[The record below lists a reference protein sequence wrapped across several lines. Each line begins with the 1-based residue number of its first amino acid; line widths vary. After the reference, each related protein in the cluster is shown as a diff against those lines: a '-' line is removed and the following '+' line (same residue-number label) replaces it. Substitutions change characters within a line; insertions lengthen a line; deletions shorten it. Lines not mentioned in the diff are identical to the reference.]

1 MSRSRLGPILIALVL
16 FVGTILGI
24 GSVSEW
30 TLKTFFYKPGVI
42 QAMAASQN
50 ESVFQGTLLQKAV
63 LNSPDILPLYGSSEL
78 SARSEFHPSELFYEE
93 PTGWLPFLIGRGGS
107 QDLVHTLSLAAQG
120 DNLKGKK
127 LTIILSAQW
136 FTPTGIDQGYLAQ
149 NFSPL
154 QTYKILYSSSLKPEY
169 KREIATR
176 LQQFPGLLD
185 DYPILQ
191 RNLTY
196 TQEVESK
203 QMPKKL
209 AYWMLGRM
217 ELSAL
222 ELKDAVK
229 TVRFIRQLSPAAVQ
243 KSAELDAQRT
253 SQNTIQNTSPASA
266 TNSLS
271 KAKSPEEWN
280 TLRKAAENKGKSLTS
295 NNQLGIL
302 DSYYLQYVK
311 PNLANSAGTERGAK
325 LYPSPEY
332 QDLDLLMKILKEYQV
347 EALFVIVPVNG
358 LWYDYLSFPTQERNA
373 YYQRAEK
380 MIQAYG
386 FQVANFGNH
395 EYEKYF
401 LQDVMHIGWKGW
413 VYVDEAMD
421 RFYHQGR

>member
-1 MSRSRLGPILIALVL
+1 MIRSRLGPILIALVL
-16 FVGTILGI
+16 FVGTLFGM

-30 TLKTFFYKPGVI
+30 TLKTFFFKPGVI
-42 QAMAASQN
+42 QAMASSQN
-50 ESVFQGTLLQKAV
+50 ESVFQGTILQKAV

-78 SARSEFHPSELFYEE
+78 SARSEFHPSEVFNEK
-93 PTGWLPFLIGRGGS
+93 PTGWIPFLIGRGGS
-107 QDLVHTLSLAAQG
+107 QDLVHTLSLASQG

-127 LTIILSAQW
+127 IAIILSAQW
-136 FTPTGIDQGYLAQ
+136 FTPTGIDQAYLAQ

-169 KREIATR
+169 KKEIATR

-191 RNLTY
+191 RNLIY
-196 TQEVESK
+196 TQESDSQLTSK
-203 QMPKKL
+203 KI
-209 AYWMLGRM
+209 AYWMLGHV

-229 TVRFIRQLSPAAVQ
+229 TVRFIRELSPAAVQ
-243 KSAELDAQRT
+243 KSAEAG
-253 SQNTIQNTSPASA
+253 
-266 TNSLS
+266 SLS
-271 KAKSPEEWN
+271 TSKEMGRASDINPRSAEEWSA
-280 TLRKAAENKGKSLTS
+280 LRQAAENKGKALTS

-302 DSYYLQYVK
+302 DSYYQQYVQ
-311 PNLANSAGTERGAK
+311 PNLAKSAGMESGAK

-332 QDLDLLMKILKEYQV
+332 TDLELLMNILKDYEA

-358 LWYDYLSFPTQERNA
+358 LWYDYLSFPGQERKA
-373 YYQRAEK
+373 YYQRTEK
-380 MIQAYG
+380 MIQDYG

-421 RFYHQGR
+421 RFYHQG